1 MIYYTL
7 AFSFHSCLEYSRKEG
22 SNRGGCVWGRL
33 LPLRYIGMW
42 AWYLRCF
49 GLKTGIDFVYFR
61 VWSRLK
67 FSKELPEF
75 MNVFVISI
83 PNE

>member
-1 MIYYTL
+1 M
-7 AFSFHSCLEYSRKEG
+7 
-22 SNRGGCVWGRL
+22 WGRL

-42 AWYLRCF
+42 ARYLRCF

-61 VWSRLK
+61 VWSRVK
-67 FSKELPEF
+67 FSNELREF